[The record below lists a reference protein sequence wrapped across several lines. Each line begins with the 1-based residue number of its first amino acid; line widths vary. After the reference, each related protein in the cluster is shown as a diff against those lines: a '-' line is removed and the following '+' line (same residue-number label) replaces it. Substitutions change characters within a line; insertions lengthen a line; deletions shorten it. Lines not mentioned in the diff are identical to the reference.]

1 MQIGKGPE
9 SCRLERPR
17 EVACF
22 LMIVLRDFEI
32 LPQPDE
38 TSCGPTCLHSI
49 YRHFGDELPLR
60 DVIRETPSLG
70 SGGTLL
76 VFLASH
82 ALARGYSATIY
93 TYNLQVFDPTWFEGI
108 EARGDLD
115 LAEKLQTQAA
125 AKKGA
130 RLATAT
136 KGYLNFLGRGG
147 RIRFQDLSTGLI
159 RKYLTRGIP
168 ILTGLSSTYLYR
180 SPREFG
186 PKDDFNDIRG
196 EPSGHFV
203 VLHGYDKGSRQ
214 VLIADP
220 YPKNPY
226 SAELLYYRVNIE
238 RVICAI
244 LLGIVTYDAN
254 LLIIEPRR
262 SQPRADHGRDQS
274 HRR

>member
-1 MQIGKGPE
+1 MRIGKAPE
-9 SCRLERPR
+9 SSGRERPL
-17 EVACF
+17 EVAC
-22 LMIVLRDFEI
+22 LRMEVLRDFEI

-49 YRHFGDELPLR
+49 YRHFGDDLPLQ

-108 EARGDLD
+108 EARRDLD
-115 LAEKLQTQAA
+115 LADRLQTQVT
-125 AKKGA
+125 AKKDS
-130 RLATAT
+130 RLAMAT
-136 KGYLNFLGRGG
+136 KGYLNFLGQGG

-168 ILTGLSSTYLYR
+168 ILTGLSATYLYR

-186 PKDDFNDIRG
+186 PKDDFDDIRG

-203 VLHGYDKGSRQ
+203 VLHGYEKESRQ

-220 YPKNPY
+220 YPKNPF
-226 SAELLYYRVNIE
+226 SADLLYYRINIE

-262 SQPRADHGRDQS
+262 PQARADHGRDQS